1 MKHRH
6 NWLLSTF
13 SVWQLGKFS
22 YSAALLRSRKQI
34 RQRRIRFWWVQ
45 LYVRDAIACK
55 TERGSR
61 RMICVSGSLHVRGDW
76 ERAMLVACSPKGGHA
91 CSGGVRAFIHMCLNI
106 ALPSSEVMQNL
117 RGLVYPCRTDE
128 GQLDAPMQSQSNL
141 ECWQRM
147 RFAIPIY
154 PCLRLPTG
162 MSYASYNPPS
172 SHPI

>member
-13 SVWQLGKFS
+13 SAWQLGKFLCA
-22 YSAALLRSRKQI
+22 AALQRSGKQI
-34 RQRRIRFWWVQ
+34 RQRRITFWWVQ

-55 TERGSR
+55 KEQKDDLCQWIAACVR
-61 RMICVSGSLHVRGDW
+61 RL
-76 ERAMLVACSPKGGHA
+76 RACNV
-91 CSGGVRAFIHMCLNI
+91 GGVRPKRRSCVRCPLWGLLSTCLTI
-106 ALPSSEVMQNL
+106 ALPSFEVMRNL

-147 RFAIPIY
+147 WFAIPIY
-154 PCLRLPTG
+154 PCLRLPTRT
-162 MSYASYNPPS
+162 SYASHNPPS
-172 SHPI
+172 SHSI